1 MENLLLN
8 SLEIRNFRG
17 FRHLTIE
24 KLGRVNLIVG
34 KNNVGKTALLEALHL
49 YARRGALSLIRE
61 LLEGRDESKLSLML
75 TPFFSR
81 DSENLLPS
89 LKYLFYGRQDVNK
102 VLDSIQIGPMNLSEH
117 TLAISVGGFSDLN
130 TVDDKGPRLSVH
142 FAGEQI
148 INQPLGVPLSLPLL
162 ALYEAKSGP
171 TNVFVAANGLG
182 NELLGK
188 LWDGIALTS
197 LHKETIQALQMLAPG
212 VEDVGIVGDPGAPGG
227 RIPIVKVAAVD
238 ERLPLGSL
246 GNGMQRILGISLALV
261 NARKGF
267 LLIDEIENDIHYSVQ
282 KELWQ
287 LVFRLAHRL
296 DVQVFATTHSWDCI
310 EGFQKAAEEN
320 KQEEGMLI
328 RLSLK
333 GSEITATLFDEEE
346 LGVVTRE
353 QIEVR

>member
-1 MENLLLN
+1 MGNLLLN

-17 FRHLTIE
+17 FRQLTVE

-49 YARRGALSLIRE
+49 YVRRGALSLIRE
-61 LLEGRDESKLSLML
+61 LLEVRDESKLPLML
-75 TPFFSR
+75 TPFFSS

-89 LKYLFYGRQDVNK
+89 LKYLFYGRQDIDK
-102 VLDSIQIGPMNLSEH
+102 VSTPIQIGPVNLSEN
-117 TLAISVGGFSDLN
+117 TLTISVGGFSDLN
-130 TVDDKGPRLSVH
+130 TVDDKGPRLSVY
-142 FAGEQI
+142 FASERI
-148 INQPLGVPLSLPLL
+148 INQSLGIPLSLPLL
-162 ALYEAKSGP
+162 ALYEAKGGP

-182 NELLGK
+182 NELVGK

-197 LHKETIQALQMLAPG
+197 FQKETIQALQMLAPG
-212 VEDVGIVGDPGAPGG
+212 VEDVGLIGDPGTPTG
-227 RIPIVKVAAVD
+227 RIPIVKIVGID
-238 ERLPLGSL
+238 ERLPLNSL
-246 GNGMQRILGISLALV
+246 GNGMQCMLGISLALV
-261 NARKGF
+261 NARQGF
-267 LLIDEIENDIHYSVQ
+267 LLIDEIENGIHYSVQ

-296 DVQVFATTHSWDCI
+296 NVQVFATTHSWDCI

-333 GSEITATLFDEEE
+333 GGEITATLFDEEE
-346 LGVVTRE
+346 LGVVTHE